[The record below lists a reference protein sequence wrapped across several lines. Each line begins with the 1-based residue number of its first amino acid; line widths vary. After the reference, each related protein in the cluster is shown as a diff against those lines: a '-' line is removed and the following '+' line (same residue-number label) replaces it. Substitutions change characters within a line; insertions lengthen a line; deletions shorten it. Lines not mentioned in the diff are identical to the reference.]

1 MSYILILPQCH
12 MYIVCFIIWHHK
24 LQNVTS
30 LFLCKQIL
38 SDDHWNIVGFFLKD
52 VILYWF
58 NMRCSIVGIEWLC
71 RCYGWFLFIWKWL
84 KLRVKLKL
92 KYMPGSL
99 IFVLNQNTGMW
110 EEFMCHLFKVHE
122 FIYKLKFCL
131 WFNGGMTMCQLL
143 LYLVMLM
150 NWNLMIMNWG

>member
-1 MSYILILPQCH
+1 MFQLLHHLHPPPPHLHTFCATVSKYMSYILILPQCH

-24 LQNVTS
+24 LQNVMRV
-30 LFLCKQIL
+30 FLCKQIL

-58 NMRCSIVGIEWLC
+58 NMRCGIVGIGWLC

-92 KYMPGSL
+92 KYMPGAL
-99 IFVLNQNTGMW
+99 IVVLNQNTGMW

-122 FIYKLKFCL
+122 FIPYI
-131 WFNGGMTMCQLL
+131 N
-143 LYLVMLM
+143 
-150 NWNLMIMNWG
+150 

>member
-58 NMRCSIVGIEWLC
+58 NMRCGIVGIGWLC

-131 WFNGGMTMCQLL
+131 WFNGGMCQLL
-143 LYLVMLM
+143 LYFVMLM
-150 NWNLMIMNWG
+150 NWNVMIMNWG